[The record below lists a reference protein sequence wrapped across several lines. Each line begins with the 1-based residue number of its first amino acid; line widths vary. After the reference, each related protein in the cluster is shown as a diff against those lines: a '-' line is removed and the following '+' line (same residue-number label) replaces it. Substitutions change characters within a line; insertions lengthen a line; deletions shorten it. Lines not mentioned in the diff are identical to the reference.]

1 MFYVLFACVFFFLG
15 NYLHV
20 NQFSIIIGYPA
31 FPWQYKQ
38 GFEALLFL
46 TAGGIFWRYESLI
59 DRLLT
64 KVWVLVIMVAIYGI
78 VFKLWPDN
86 IKVLISTNEINLI
99 GIVMGIYASILII
112 YLCKLIRT
120 APFLEYLGKN
130 SLVFYFLSGALPVV
144 GSMIVRRFFSNVGIL
159 GLFVVYFISFV
170 GSWLAAKIINRYLP
184 WLLDLRKL
192 QLTRVKE

>member
-1 MFYVLFACVFFFLG
+1 M
-15 NYLHV
+15 
-20 NQFSIIIGYPA
+20 
-31 FPWQYKQ
+31 
-38 GFEALLFL
+38 LFL